1 MKTTTFTIKDN
12 NTNNNTNSGST
23 NYSSMLDSIILSNIK
38 KTTPYIFTDYKEPKN
53 ESITYTFKKYDSI
66 DPFIAAM
73 LAEHGDYTPS
83 SLTLKDIDYIKAA
96 KYLANYKKSDKIK
109 FGKVYH
115 LANGTPIIFF
125 KDEVQIGFDAYDYD
139 DLLNID
145 FLNGL
150 TAEKKDMIINIVINI
165 NL

>member
-1 MKTTTFTIKDN
+1 MKTTTFTIKNN
-12 NTNNNTNSGST
+12 NTNNTNNGSNT

-38 KTTPYIFTDYKEPKN
+38 KTTPYIIDSEYKKTTP
-53 ESITYTFKKYDSI
+53 IYTFKKYDAI

-73 LAEHGDYTPS
+73 LSEHGDYTPS
-83 SLTLKDIDYIKAA
+83 SLSLKDIDFIKAA
-96 KYLANYKKSDKIK
+96 KYLANYKTSNKIK
-109 FGKVYH
+109 FGKTYH
-115 LANGTPIIFF
+115 LADGTPIIFF

-150 TAEKKDMIINIVINI
+150 TTKKKDMIINIVINI